1 MEPDQVNH
9 PAHYRQGDIEAIDA
23 IRASMP
29 AVEFEGYCKGQV
41 LKYLWRYRYKGKPL
55 EDLHKAEWYLQ
66 LLIRTLSEHV

>member
-1 MEPDQVNH
+1 VDAVNH

-29 AVEFEGYCKGQV
+29 PTEFEGYCKGQV

-55 EDLHKAEWYLQ
+55 EDLKKAEWYLQ
-66 LLIRTLSEHV
+66 LLIRVLTDD